1 MLLRIFLYIKKNDL
15 GVFFYSINIEYYRM
29 ISPQKK
35 PKFFCEKCNF
45 SSNNKKD
52 WSRHV
57 GTAKHLKLNDLNPKK
72 PLLPKIYICT
82 NCNKEFNANNSL
94 WYHKKKCFPK
104 KKEEEEPQLSEMSD
118 CDPSDPNIVF
128 ELIKQNQEFKELI
141 VEQHHHNKN
150 LQNQLLEVAKEGK
163 TINNNNVNNT
173 NNTTFNLQFFLNE
186 QCKNALNL
194 TDFVDSIQLSLN
206 DLQETGR
213 LGYIDGI
220 SRVFVKAL
228 RDLDENER
236 PIHCTD
242 AKREIVYIKDENR
255 WEKDTRENSK
265 IKQTIKEIQNKK
277 IQMLPD
283 WQEKNPECTV
293 MDSKENDEFVKI
305 SLHTLGNDEEKQDDK
320 IVKNI
325 MKEVVIDKNSVKEA
339 GKINT

>member
-1 MLLRIFLYIKKNDL
+1 
-15 GVFFYSINIEYYRM
+15 
-29 ISPQKK
+29 
-35 PKFFCEKCNF
+35 
-45 SSNNKKD
+45 
-52 WSRHV
+52 
-57 GTAKHLKLNDLNPKK
+57 
-72 PLLPKIYICT
+72 
-82 NCNKEFNANNSL
+82 
-94 WYHKKKCFPK
+94 
-104 KKEEEEPQLSEMSD
+104 MSD

-293 MDSKENDEFVKI
+293 IDSKENYEFVKI